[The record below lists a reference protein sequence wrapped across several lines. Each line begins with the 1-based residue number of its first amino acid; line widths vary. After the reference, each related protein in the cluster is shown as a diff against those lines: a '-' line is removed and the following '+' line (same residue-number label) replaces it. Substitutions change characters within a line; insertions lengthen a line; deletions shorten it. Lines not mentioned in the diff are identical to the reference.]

1 MNVSQFNQ
9 KTYMKLNKLFNLEL
23 QIILFNLLM
32 DKYQE
37 YISKKI
43 YVKKQK
49 SINVK
54 ILVIIK
60 KFFSLINIIKVII

>member
-32 DKYQE
+32 VKYQE
-37 YISKKI
+37 YISKEI

-60 KFFSLINIIKVII
+60 KFFSLINIIRMVI

>member
-32 DKYQE
+32 VKYQE
-37 YISKKI
+37 YISKEI
-43 YVKKQK
+43 CVKKQK
-49 SINVK
+49 NINVK
-54 ILVIIK
+54 TLVIIK
-60 KFFSLINIIKVII
+60 KFFSLINIIRMVI

>member
-23 QIILFNLLM
+23 QIILFNQLM
-32 DKYQE
+32 VKYQE
-37 YISKKI
+37 YISKEI

-49 SINVK
+49 NINVK
-54 ILVIIK
+54 ILAIIK
-60 KFFSLINIIKVII
+60 KFFSLINIIKMVI

>member
-37 YISKKI
+37 YISKEI
-43 YVKKQK
+43 YVKR
-49 SINVK
+49 
-54 ILVIIK
+54 
-60 KFFSLINIIKVII
+60 

>member
-32 DKYQE
+32 DRYQE
-37 YISKKI
+37 YISKEI

-49 SINVK
+49 NINVK

-60 KFFSLINIIKVII
+60 KFFSLINIIKIVI

>member
-32 DKYQE
+32 DRYQE
-37 YISKKI
+37 YISKEI

-49 SINVK
+49 NINVK

-60 KFFSLINIIKVII
+60 KFFSLINIIRMVI

>member
-23 QIILFNLLM
+23 QIILFNQLM
-32 DKYQE
+32 VKYQE
-37 YISKKI
+37 YISKEI

-60 KFFSLINIIKVII
+60 KFFSLINIIKMVI